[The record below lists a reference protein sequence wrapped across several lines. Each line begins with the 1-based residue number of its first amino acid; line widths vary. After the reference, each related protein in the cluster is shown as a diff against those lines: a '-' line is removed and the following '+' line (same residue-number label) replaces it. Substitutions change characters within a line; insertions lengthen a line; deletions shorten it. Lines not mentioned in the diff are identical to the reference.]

1 MSSGF
6 FLAIYATFM
15 PHFLGFCFEES
26 EKSGVLGVAKHDAIL
41 AIEGQKNFIEMR
53 RFGLF

>member
-15 PHFLGFCFEES
+15 PHFEGFGFGES
-26 EKSGVLGVAKHDAIL
+26 EKSGVL
-41 AIEGQKNFIEMR
+41 
-53 RFGLF
+53 

>member
-15 PHFLGFCFEES
+15 PHFWGFFLDEWKNSWVKSSEE
-26 EKSGVLGVAKHDAIL
+26 K
-41 AIEGQKNFIEMR
+41 
-53 RFGLF
+53 